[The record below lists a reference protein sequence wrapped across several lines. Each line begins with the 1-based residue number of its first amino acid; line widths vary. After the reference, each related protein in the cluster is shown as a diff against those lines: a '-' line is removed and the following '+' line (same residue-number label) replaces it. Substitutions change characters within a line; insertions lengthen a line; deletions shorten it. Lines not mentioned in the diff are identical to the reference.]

1 MKNYLNDSE
10 RTASNT
16 YFTDK
21 VTEEEVKSA
30 FETFAATGETLD
42 NQKRR
47 LFYGKGD
54 ALQGGNV
61 DGFSIDGLNGNIVH
75 EINGL
80 CTEAGEI
87 SEAFLKAAKTGKF
100 DEVNLKEEAGDLLWY
115 LAMLFRELD
124 TDFETVATTNIN
136 KLKARFPEKFT
147 QENAY
152 VRDLDTEREILE
164 TK

>member
-1 MKNYLNDSE
+1 MKNYLADSA

-21 VTEEEVKSA
+21 VTEDEVKNT
-30 FETFAATGETLD
+30 FEKFAETGEVLD

-54 ALQGGNV
+54 ALSGGNV
-61 DGFSIDGLNGNIVH
+61 DGFSIENLNGNIVH
-75 EINGL
+75 AIYGL

-87 SEAFLKAAKTGKF
+87 SEAFLKAAETGSF

-124 TDFETVATTNIN
+124 TDFDEVATTNIN

-147 QENAY
+147 QDHAY
-152 VRDLDTEREILE
+152 NRDLGKEREILE
-164 TK
+164 S

>member
-1 MKNYLNDSE
+1 MKNYLIDSA

-21 VTEEEVKSA
+21 VTEKEVKES
-30 FETFAATGETLD
+30 FETFASIGETLD

-54 ALQGGNV
+54 MLDQSDIEN
-61 DGFSIDGLNGNIVH
+61 FSIDKLNGNIVH
-75 EINGL
+75 AIYGL

-87 SEAFLKAAKTGKF
+87 SEAFLKAAKTGSF

-115 LAMLFRELD
+115 LAMLFRELN
-124 TDFETVATTNIN
+124 TDFEQVAETNIN

-147 QENAY
+147 QDKAY
-152 VRDLDTEREILE
+152 NRDLNTEREILE
-164 TK
+164 S

>member
-1 MKNYLNDSE
+1 MKNYIADSA
-10 RTASNT
+10 RTASST

-21 VTEEEVKSA
+21 VTEQEVK
-30 FETFAATGETLD
+30 ETFDSFAEIGQVLD

-54 ALQGGNV
+54 ALSGGEVN
-61 DGFSIDGLNGNIVH
+61 GFSIEKLNGNIVH
-75 EINGL
+75 AIYGL

-87 SEAFLKAAKTGKF
+87 SEDFLKATAKGKF

-115 LAMLFRELD
+115 LAMLFRELG
-124 TDFETVATTNIN
+124 TDFDEVATTNIN

-147 QENAY
+147 QNNAY
-152 VRDLDTEREILE
+152 NRDLDTERNILE
-164 TK
+164 N

>member
-1 MKNYLNDSE
+1 MKNYLKDSA

-21 VTEEEVKSA
+21 VTEQEVKDTFEA
-30 FETFAATGETLD
+30 FAKTGEILD

-54 ALQGGNV
+54 NLTGGTIQ
-61 DGFSIDGLNGNIVH
+61 DFSIKELNGNIVH
-75 EINGL
+75 AIYGL

-87 SEAFLKAAKTGKF
+87 SEAFLKAAKTGEF
-100 DEVNLKEEAGDLLWY
+100 DKVNLKEEAGDLLWY

-124 TDFETVATTNIN
+124 TDFEEVATTNIN

-147 QENAY
+147 QDKAY
-152 VRDLDTEREILE
+152 NRDLETEREILE
-164 TK
+164 R

>member
-1 MKNYLNDSE
+1 MKNYLADSA

-21 VTEEEVKSA
+21 VTEREVK
-30 FETFAATGETLD
+30 ETFESFAETGEVLD

-54 ALQGGNV
+54 ALSGGEV
-61 DGFSIDGLNGNIVH
+61 DGFSIDSLNGNIVH
-75 EINGL
+75 AIYGL

-87 SEAFLKAAKTGKF
+87 SEAFLKAAETGEF

-124 TDFETVATTNIN
+124 TDFDDVASTNIN

-147 QENAY
+147 QNKAY
-152 VRDLDTEREILE
+152 NRDLDTERDILE
-164 TK
+164 S

>member
-1 MKNYLNDSE
+1 MKKYLADSA

-21 VTEEEVKSA
+21 VTEEEVKKT
-30 FETFAATGETLD
+30 FETFAQTGETLD
-42 NQKRR
+42 GQKRR

-54 ALQGGNV
+54 AVSGGKV
-61 DGFSIDGLNGNIVH
+61 DEFSINGLNGNIVH
-75 EINGL
+75 AIYGL

-87 SEAFLKAAKTGKF
+87 SEAFLKATATGKF

-124 TDFETVATTNIN
+124 TDFDEVATTNIN

-147 QENAY
+147 QDKAY
-152 VRDLDTEREILE
+152 NRDLDTEREILE
-164 TK
+164 K

>member
-1 MKNYLNDSE
+1 MKNYLQDSA

-21 VTEEEVKSA
+21 ATEAEVKET

-54 ALQGGNV
+54 ALTGGEV
-61 DGFSIDGLNGNIVH
+61 DGFSINGLNGNIVH
-75 EINGL
+75 AIYGL

-87 SEAFLKAAKTGKF
+87 SEAFLKAASSGKF

-124 TDFETVATTNIN
+124 TDFEDVATTNIN

-147 QENAY
+147 QDKAY
-152 VRDLDTEREILE
+152 NRDLDTERGILE
-164 TK
+164 S

>member
-1 MKNYLNDSE
+1 MKNYLVDSA

-21 VTEEEVKSA
+21 ATEKEVKDT
-30 FETFAATGETLD
+30 FERFAATGEMLD

-54 ALQGGNV
+54 ALSGDDV
-61 DGFSIDGLNGNIVH
+61 DGFSIEGLNGNIVH
-75 EINGL
+75 AIYGL

-87 SEAFLKAAKTGKF
+87 SEAFLKAAKTGEF

-124 TDFETVATTNIN
+124 TDFTDVASTNIN

-147 QENAY
+147 QDKAY
-152 VRDLDTEREILE
+152 NRNLDTEREILE
-164 TK
+164 N

>member
-1 MKNYLNDSE
+1 MKKYLADSA

-21 VTEEEVKSA
+21 VTEEEVKSS
-30 FETFAATGETLD
+30 FETFAETGETLD
-42 NQKRR
+42 GQKRR

-54 ALQGGNV
+54 DLSGGKV
-61 DGFSIDGLNGNIVH
+61 DGFSINGLNGNIVH
-75 EINGL
+75 AIYGL

-87 SEAFLKAAKTGKF
+87 SEAFLKAAETGKF

-124 TDFETVATTNIN
+124 TDFDEVATTNIN
-136 KLKARFPEKFT
+136 KLKARFPEKFN
-147 QENAY
+147 QDKAY
-152 VRDLDTEREILE
+152 NRDLETEREILE
-164 TK
+164 R

>member
-1 MKNYLNDSE
+1 MKNYLNDSA

-21 VTEEEVKSA
+21 VTEKEVH
-30 FETFAATGETLD
+30 ETLNTFANAGEALD

-47 LFYGKGD
+47 LFYGKGE
-54 ALQGGNV
+54 ALSPETV
-61 DGFSIDGLNGNIVH
+61 DGFSIGALNGNIVH
-75 EINGL
+75 AIYGL

-87 SEAFLKAAKTGKF
+87 SEALLKAAETGSF
-100 DEVNLKEEAGDLLWY
+100 DETNLKEEAGDILWY

-147 QENAY
+147 QEKAY
-152 VRDLDTEREILE
+152 NRDLESEREILE
-164 TK
+164 E

>member
-1 MKNYLNDSE
+1 MKNYLADSA

-21 VTEEEVKSA
+21 ITETEVK
-30 FETFAATGETLD
+30 ETFEAFADVGETFD

-54 ALQGGNV
+54 ELSGGEI
-61 DGFSIDGLNGNIVH
+61 DGFSMKSLNGNIVH
-75 EINGL
+75 AIYGL

-87 SEAFLKAAKTGKF
+87 SEALLKATKSGSF

-124 TDFETVATTNIN
+124 TDFPEVAATNIN

-147 QENAY
+147 QDKAY
-152 VRDLDTEREILE
+152 NRDLDSEREILE
-164 TK
+164 K

>member
-1 MKNYLNDSE
+1 MKNYLADSA

-21 VTEEEVKSA
+21 VTETEVK
-30 FETFAATGETLD
+30 ETFEIFADVGETLD

-54 ALQGGNV
+54 ALSGGEV
-61 DGFSIDGLNGNIVH
+61 DGFSMEGLNGNIVH
-75 EINGL
+75 AIYGL

-87 SEAFLKAAKTGKF
+87 SEALLKATQSGSF

-124 TDFETVATTNIN
+124 TDFPEVAATNIN

-147 QENAY
+147 QDKAY
-152 VRDLDTEREILE
+152 NRDLDSEREILE
-164 TK
+164 K

>member
-1 MKNYLNDSE
+1 MKKYLADSA

-16 YFTDK
+16 YFTEK
-21 VTEEEVKSA
+21 VGEDEVKKT
-30 FETFAATGETLD
+30 FEKFAETGEVLD
-42 NQKRR
+42 GQKRR

-54 ALQGGNV
+54 AVTGGEV
-61 DGFSIDGLNGNIVH
+61 DGFSIESLNGNIVH
-75 EINGL
+75 AIYGL

-87 SEAFLKAAKTGKF
+87 SEAFLKATETGKF

-124 TDFETVATTNIN
+124 TDFDEVASTNIN

-147 QENAY
+147 QDKAY
-152 VRDLDTEREILE
+152 NRDLGTEREILE
-164 TK
+164 N

>member
-1 MKNYLNDSE
+1 MKNYIADSA
-10 RTASNT
+10 RTASST

-21 VTEEEVKSA
+21 VTEQEVK
-30 FETFAATGETLD
+30 ETFDSFAEIGQVLD

-54 ALQGGNV
+54 ALSGGEVN
-61 DGFSIDGLNGNIVH
+61 GFSIEKLNGNIVH
-75 EINGL
+75 AIYGL

-87 SEAFLKAAKTGKF
+87 SEAFLKATAKGKF

-115 LAMLFRELD
+115 LAMLFRELG
-124 TDFETVATTNIN
+124 TDFDEVATTNIN

-147 QENAY
+147 QNNAY
-152 VRDLDTEREILE
+152 NRDLDTERNILE
-164 TK
+164 N

>member
-1 MKNYLNDSE
+1 MKNYLVDSA

-21 VTEEEVKSA
+21 VTEEEVRET
-30 FETFAATGETLD
+30 FENFAATGETLD

-54 ALQGGNV
+54 ALSGGKV
-61 DGFSIDGLNGNIVH
+61 DDFSIENLNGNIVH
-75 EINGL
+75 AIYGL

-87 SEAFLKAAKTGKF
+87 SEAFLKAAKTGEF
-100 DEVNLKEEAGDLLWY
+100 DKVNLKEEAGDLLWY

-124 TDFETVATTNIN
+124 TDFSEVAETNIN

-147 QENAY
+147 QDNAY
-152 VRDLDTEREILE
+152 NRDLDTEREILE
-164 TK
+164 S

>member
-1 MKNYLNDSE
+1 MKDYLSDSA

-21 VTEEEVKSA
+21 VTEKEVS
-30 FETFAATGETLD
+30 ETLNDFAQIGETLD

-54 ALQGGNV
+54 ALTPEV
-61 DGFSIDGLNGNIVH
+61 VEGFSIDGLNGNVVH
-75 EINGL
+75 AIYGL

-87 SEAFLKAAKTGKF
+87 SEALIRAAKTGHF

-124 TDFETVATTNIN
+124 TDFDTVATTNIN

-147 QENAY
+147 QDKAY
-152 VRDLDTEREILE
+152 NRDLSSEREILE
-164 TK
+164 KN

>member
-1 MKNYLNDSE
+1 MKKYLADSA

-21 VTEEEVKSA
+21 VAEDEVKQT
-30 FETFAATGETLD
+30 FEKFAQTGEKLD
-42 NQKRR
+42 DQKRR

-54 ALQGGNV
+54 NVTGGKV
-61 DGFSIDGLNGNIVH
+61 DGFSIENLNGNIVH
-75 EINGL
+75 AIYGL

-87 SEAFLKAAKTGKF
+87 SEAFLKAAETGKF

-115 LAMLFRELD
+115 LAMLLRELG
-124 TDFETVATTNIN
+124 TDFDEVASTNIN

-147 QENAY
+147 QDKAY
-152 VRDLDTEREILE
+152 NRDLETEREILE
-164 TK
+164 S

>member
-1 MKNYLNDSE
+1 MKQYLGDSA

-21 VTEEEVKSA
+21 ATEQEVKET
-30 FETFAATGETLD
+30 FESFAATGQVLD

-47 LFYGKGD
+47 LFYGKGET
-54 ALQGGNV
+54 LSGGEI
-61 DGFSIDGLNGNIVH
+61 DGFSIEKLNGNIVH
-75 EINGL
+75 AIYGL

-87 SEAFLKAAKTGKF
+87 SEAFLKAAETGEF

-115 LAMLFRELD
+115 LAMLFREIG
-124 TDFETVATTNIN
+124 TDFDEVATTNIN

-147 QENAY
+147 QDKAY
-152 VRDLDTEREILE
+152 NRDLGSEREILE
-164 TK
+164 N

>member
-1 MKNYLNDSE
+1 MKNYLVDSA
-10 RTASNT
+10 RTASDT

-21 VTEEEVKSA
+21 VTEEEVKET

-42 NQKRR
+42 GQKRK

-54 ALQGGNV
+54 DLTSGDV
-61 DGFSIDGLNGNIVH
+61 EGFSIDNLNGNIVH
-75 EINGL
+75 AIYGL

-87 SEAFLKAAKTGKF
+87 SEAFLKAATTGKF

-124 TDFETVATTNIN
+124 TDFDQVATTNIN
-136 KLKARFPEKFT
+136 KLKARFPDKFN
-147 QENAY
+147 QDKAY
-152 VRDLDTEREILE
+152 NRDLKSEREILE
-164 TK
+164 S

>member
-1 MKNYLNDSE
+1 MKNYLADSA

-21 VTEEEVKSA
+21 VTAEEVKET
-30 FETFAATGETLD
+30 FETFAATGEALD

-54 ALQGGNV
+54 ALSGGEIN
-61 DGFSIDGLNGNIVH
+61 DFSIENLNGNIVH
-75 EINGL
+75 AIYGL

-87 SEAFLKAAKTGKF
+87 SEAFLKAAKTGEF
-100 DEVNLKEEAGDLLWY
+100 DKVNLKEEAGDLLWY

-124 TDFETVATTNIN
+124 TDFPEVAATNIN

-147 QENAY
+147 QDNAY
-152 VRDLDTEREILE
+152 NRDLDTEREILE
-164 TK
+164 S